1 MRVAM
6 IGEGWSP
13 DRAGGLNRYVREL
26 HDALLGAG
34 HDVALTVAG
43 PAPTA
48 PDHVRVGADAQAALP
63 GRLLGLR
70 AAVLRAAKGADVID
84 CHFALYGV
92 LPLRS
97 RRCRTPTVV
106 HFHGP
111 WAQESQATGAPAL
124 AVAIKRAVERATFA
138 RADRFIVL
146 SSAFRA
152 ELVAYGVSDERI
164 HQVRPGVDLARFH
177 PLTSPDRLVGRE
189 RLGLALHRPVVVAV
203 RRLVPRMGLDVLIDA
218 VAGIPVTT
226 RPMVVIVGDGP
237 ERTRLQE
244 RAAAKLRS
252 EDVRFA
258 GLVADD
264 ELNTYFA
271 VADLAVLPSV
281 SLEGFGLVLLEAAA
295 AGTPVLASNVA
306 GVREAVTGMPGEP
319 LVPAGDVAAWSA
331 RLAQAVEIPVSEATR
346 RAMRSHAEGFSWDA
360 TAHRVA
366 KVYRLAR
373 SDRVGR

>member
-26 HDALLGAG
+26 YEALLAAG

-48 PDHVRVGADAQAALP
+48 PDTVRRGADAQAALF

-70 AAVLRAAKGADVID
+70 SAVLQAAEGADVID
-84 CHFALYGV
+84 CHFALYGA

-97 RRCRTPTVV
+97 PRRRIPTVM

-111 WAQESQATGAPAL
+111 WAQESLATGSSNL
-124 AVAIKRAVERATFA
+124 VVATKRAIERAAFA
-138 RADRFIVL
+138 HADRFIVL
-146 SSAFRA
+146 SPAFRA
-152 ELVAYGVSDERI
+152 ELLRYGVCDERI

-177 PLTSPDRLVGRE
+177 PLAAPDRLTGRT
-189 RLGLALHRPVVVAV
+189 RLGLAHDRPVVVAV

-218 VAGIPVTT
+218 VATLPTAR
-226 RPMVVIVGDGP
+226 RPMLVIVGDGP

-244 RAAAKLRS
+244 RAAAKLCS
-252 EDVRFA
+252 GDVRFA
-258 GLVADD
+258 GLVPDD

-281 SLEGFGLVLLEAAA
+281 SLEGFGLVLLESAA
-295 AGTPVLASNVA
+295 AGTPVLASDVA

-319 LVPAGDVAAWSA
+319 LVSAGDVAAWSA
-331 RLAQAVEIPVSEATR
+331 RLAQAVAAPVSEATR
-346 RAMRSHAEGFSWDA
+346 EAMRAHAERFSWSS
-360 TAHRVA
+360 TADQV
-366 KVYRLAR
+366 VEIYRLAR
-373 SDRVGR
+373 SDRVSR